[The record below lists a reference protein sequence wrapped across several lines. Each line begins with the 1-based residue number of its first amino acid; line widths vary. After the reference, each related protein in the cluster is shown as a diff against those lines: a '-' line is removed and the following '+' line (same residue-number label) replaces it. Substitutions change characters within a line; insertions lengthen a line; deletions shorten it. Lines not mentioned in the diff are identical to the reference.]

1 MGTDQS
7 IPDGDVV
14 LNEDSY
20 GTGTIVSGAV
30 AAMTME
36 ELDPRSSVL
45 FAALLG
51 SARLHEKLGNAE
63 ALRAADRCMKRM
75 ERAVEAFGGRAV
87 KVVGDEL
94 MAIFHTADDASQ
106 AAVEMQQRV
115 ADLPPVSGV
124 HLAIRIGF
132 SHGVAHEASGG
143 VAGEAADVAVR
154 LAGLAKSAQVLT
166 CAQTVDAMTSPLKQA
181 VRAVEAGQCEG
192 LASGLVVFEVIHD
205 AGHGLPPAAT
215 TSPAH
220 TVTPVTQQPE
230 PVIAAQGKLQL
241 RYFGKTFVLDE
252 NHPFISLGRDAESD
266 LVIHDR
272 RASRH
277 HAFIERRGG
286 KVVLVD
292 KSTNGSFV
300 TESGQKEIFL
310 RRKEWAL
317 QGKGLICFAASAK
330 SSEPDCAEYELI

>member
-1 MGTDQS
+1 M
-7 IPDGDVV
+7 V

-20 GTGTIVSGAV
+20 GTGTVVSGAM
-30 AAMTME
+30 AAMILE

-51 SARLHEKLGNAE
+51 SARLHEKLGSAE
-63 ALRAADRCMKRM
+63 ALRAVDRCTKRM
-75 ERAVEAFGGRAV
+75 ERAIEAFGGRVV

-94 MAIFHTADDASQ
+94 LAIFHTADDAAQ

-124 HLAIRIGF
+124 HIGIRIGL
-132 SHGVAHEASGG
+132 SHGVAHEAQDG
-143 VAGEAADVAVR
+143 VAGEAVDVAVR
-154 LAGLAKSAQVLT
+154 LAGLAKSAQILT
-166 CAQTVDAMTSPLKQA
+166 CAQTVDSMTSPLKQA
-181 VRAVEAGQCEG
+181 VQAVEAGQCEDM
-192 LASGLVVFEVIHD
+192 ASGLVVFEVIHD
-205 AGHGLPPAAT
+205 AGHGLPLTAAT
-215 TSPAH
+215 SPVH
-220 TVTPVTQQPE
+220 VVTPVAQQAE
-230 PVIAAQGKLQL
+230 PVIEAQGRLQL
-241 RYFGKTFVLDE
+241 RYAGKTFVVDE
-252 NHPFISLGRDAESD
+252 NNPFISLGRDAESD
-266 LVIHDR
+266 LMIHDR

-277 HAFIERRGG
+277 HAFIERRGN

-300 TESGQKEIFL
+300 TENGQKEIFL